1 MADILS
7 ELTFCVSA
15 AHDDTRLD
23 KVLAETAATEALVEA
38 RGLSRAR
45 LQTLIKDGQ
54 CRVTRATQSQTIKDP
69 SWRVK
74 CDDEVYLDLPP
85 PIDSRIKPQAI
96 ALDVIFEDDALIVIN
111 KPAGMVVHPAPGS
124 PDGTLVNALLA
135 HCGDTLS
142 GIGGEKRPGIVHRL
156 DKDTSGIMVVAKTDE
171 AHHGLAEQFA
181 AHGRDGRMQ
190 RLYQALVWGT
200 PLPAAGTIDAAL
212 ARSANNRKKIA
223 VSTKPSARH
232 AVTHYRRTDSYADGQ
247 VSLVEC
253 RLETGRTHQIRVHMA
268 HIGHPVL
275 GDALYGSGMK
285 SRSVHL
291 SDTAAQTLTALARQA
306 LHAAALGFEHP
317 VSGDTHFYE
326 APLPDDMRKL
336 LQQLQPN

>member
-1 MADILS
+1 M
-7 ELTFCVSA
+7 
-15 AHDDTRLD
+15 RLD
-23 KVLAETAATEALVEA
+23 RLLAEIAAAEALVDT

-45 LQTLIKDGQ
+45 LQALIKDGH
-54 CRVTRATQSQTIKDP
+54 CRVTRDSPANSAAQTIKDP

-74 CDDEVYLDLPP
+74 CDDAIALTLPP
-85 PIDSRIKPQAI
+85 PIDSEIKPQAI
-96 ALDVIFEDDALIVIN
+96 ALDIVYEDAALIVIN
-111 KPAGMVVHPAPGS
+111 KPAGMVVHPAPGT

-190 RLYQALVWGT
+190 RLYQALVWGA

-223 VSTKPSARH
+223 VSNKPPSDSNNARH
-232 AVTHYRRTDSYADGQ
+232 AVTHYRRTATYADGQ

-291 SDTAAQTLTALARQA
+291 SDAAAAALTALDRQA

-317 VSGDTHFYE
+317 VDATPHFYE
-326 APLPDDMRKL
+326 APLPADLQKL
-336 LQQLQPN
+336 ADTLVTSIDYPL